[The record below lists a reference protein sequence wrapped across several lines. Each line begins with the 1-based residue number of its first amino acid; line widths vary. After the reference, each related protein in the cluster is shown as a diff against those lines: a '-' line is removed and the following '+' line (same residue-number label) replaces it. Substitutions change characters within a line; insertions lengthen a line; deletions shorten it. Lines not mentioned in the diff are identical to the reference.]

1 MVTGFLNSVS
11 QTWQLLVINCVWDEE
26 KGKNKESIAW

>member
-11 QTWQLLVINCVWDEE
+11 QTWQLLVISCVWDEE